1 MTEFKIDLFK
11 SIRKIHLFK
20 SFINK
25 VDIDTVPEG
34 EIPCTIGP
42 LGFMAGTGSLAD
54 FREDARLLMGINE
67 DTNDNDEIS
76 TPFIGGVPSKF
87 MPPVSPGNLV
97 DLFEAQVIKDVE
109 ALIYQKP
116 QKNLTVDE
124 NKAMRDICSWED
136 TVVRAADKGGKIVLL
151 SRSYYVAEAE
161 RPLLNNEIYL
171 PLASSPLVK
180 FKTELR
186 SLLRRHVEA
195 GVITRRKAERLLP
208 EYPSKPHWYHIPKV
222 HKSVIHP
229 PGRPIVAGIG
239 SLTEPLSQFIDW
251 LLRPLLKDVP
261 AYLKDT
267 KSFLECI
274 QNFEWQ
280 EHYSLASIDVESL
293 YTKIPQ
299 KMGVEAIR
307 QILCTTDKG
316 QEFIQFVCESLEFI
330 LTHNA
335 FMFLDDWYIQ
345 QVGTAMG
352 TPVACTFANLFLALF
367 EEKYVYSDSNGFLC
381 HIKLYQRYIDDIV
394 VIWDNT
400 EEKFNEF
407 VNHLNVKNEMNMA
420 FTSVFGGRRLEFLDV
435 LVEIKHDGIC
445 SLASEARLIEDIFSN
460 YDKQSRPVKSIND
473 IIEVKLKLT
482 LTNLISLKEREET
495 LTTNVWILITW
506 DDYRLTWNESD
517 YGGIDV
523 VRVPYY
529 MVWLPDIVLENNID
543 GQFEVAYY
551 ANVLVYSNGYMYWLP
566 PAIFR
571 STCSVDVKYFPFDWQ
586 NCSLVF
592 RSKTYNAKEVDLQ
605 LALDDE
611 GVKKIEW
618 VDIDPEAFTENG
630 EWAIKHRPARK
641 VINKAYTP
649 EDVEYQEIRFYLII
663 QRKPLFY
670 IINVIVPCVL
680 ISSLVVLVYF
690 LPAKAGGQKCTVSI
704 SVLLAQTV
712 FLFLIAQSVPE
723 TSLSVPLIGKWI
735 SDLCNARIDAHRS
748 QLCHRPERVATNAK
762 YPHNLTTSLKRML
775 LEVLPRY
782 LHMEIAPCDETEE
795 TPRERRRSS
804 LGIMLKAEEY
814 VLKKPRSEL
823 MFERQRHRHG
833 ISRGQKERIAAPQN
847 RILMAPICLLDNLL
861 DADVT
866 TTLYRNLAQCA
877 PEIKTCVDAC
887 NFITASTKEQNAT
900 AAEMENWVM
909 VGKVLDVLFFS
920 VALPL
925 FAVGTLAIFLMGHFN
940 NAPDRPFAGDSRLYE
955 PSA

>member
-1 MTEFKIDLFK
+1 
-11 SIRKIHLFK
+11 
-20 SFINK
+20 
-25 VDIDTVPEG
+25 
-34 EIPCTIGP
+34 
-42 LGFMAGTGSLAD
+42 
-54 FREDARLLMGINE
+54 MGWWLR
-67 DTNDNDEIS
+67 T
-76 TPFIGGVPSKF
+76 F
-87 MPPVSPGNLV
+87 LV
-97 DLFEAQVIKDVE
+97 L
-109 ALIYQKP
+109 P
-116 QKNLTVDE
+116 
-124 NKAMRDICSWED
+124 
-136 TVVRAADKGGKIVLL
+136 LL
-151 SRSYYVAEAE
+151 S
-161 RPLLNNEIYL
+161 
-171 PLASSPLVK
+171 
-180 FKTELR
+180 
-186 SLLRRHVEA
+186 
-195 GVITRRKAERLLP
+195 
-208 EYPSKPHWYHIPKV
+208 
-222 HKSVIHP
+222 
-229 PGRPIVAGIG
+229 
-239 SLTEPLSQFIDW
+239 
-251 LLRPLLKDVP
+251 
-261 AYLKDT
+261 
-267 KSFLECI
+267 
-274 QNFEWQ
+274 
-280 EHYSLASIDVESL
+280 
-293 YTKIPQ
+293 
-299 KMGVEAIR
+299 
-307 QILCTTDKG
+307 
-316 QEFIQFVCESLEFI
+316 
-330 LTHNA
+330 
-335 FMFLDDWYIQ
+335 
-345 QVGTAMG
+345 
-352 TPVACTFANLFLALF
+352 
-367 EEKYVYSDSNGFLC
+367 
-381 HIKLYQRYIDDIV
+381 
-394 VIWDNT
+394 
-400 EEKFNEF
+400 
-407 VNHLNVKNEMNMA
+407 
-420 FTSVFGGRRLEFLDV
+420 
-435 LVEIKHDGIC
+435 C
-445 SLASEARLIEDIFSN
+445 SLASEARLIEDLFSN

-517 YGGIDV
+517 YSGINV

-712 FLFLIAQSVPE
+712 FLFLIAKSVPE
-723 TSLSVPLIGKWI
+723 TSLSVPLIGKYLI
-735 SDLCNARIDAHRS
+735 FVMLVSTLIVLSCVIVLNVSLRTPS
-748 QLCHRPERVATNAK
+748 T
-762 YPHNLTTSLKRML
+762 HNLTTSLKRML

-823 MFERQRHRHG
+823 MFERQRDRHG
-833 ISRGQKERIAAPQN
+833 ISRGHK
-847 RILMAPICLLDNLL
+847 DHLL

-900 AAEMENWVM
+900 GAEMENWVM
-909 VGKVLDVLFFS
+909 VGKVLDVLCFS

-925 FAVGTLAIFLMGHFN
+925 FVVGTLAIFLMGHFN
-940 NAPDRPFAGDSRLYE
+940 SAPDRPFAGDSRLYE